1 MSDAWLS
8 SSEHTRVSGPAKV
21 VSTPRLAAKPVVN
34 STAASVVLPV
44 GQLRLELVVHRAGAR
59 R

>member
-8 SSEHTRVSGPAKV
+8 SSEHTSMSGPAKV
-21 VSTPRLAAKPVVN
+21 VSTPRLAANPVVK
-34 STAASVVLPV
+34 STAALGALP
-44 GQLRLELVVHRAGAR
+44 GRELGLELVRAPAGSR